1 MNKLD
6 AIIGTVGPGQLPFVG
21 RQRHPELL
29 KTNIWWILT
38 TEREKPF
45 SSVASPHVSQRG
57 KHHLDVELES
67 GMEDQS
73 SSLVSSTQLL
83 ALWM

>member
-29 KTNIWWILT
+29 KTSIWWILIA
-38 TEREKPF
+38 EREKPF
-45 SSVASPHVSQRG
+45 SSVASLHTVSQSG
-57 KHHLDVELES
+57 KHHLDMEL
-67 GMEDQS
+67 
-73 SSLVSSTQLL
+73 
-83 ALWM
+83 